1 MLDFFGQQR
10 QVVQDHGAAGEGG
23 RVTITYKNLEQLDDL
38 LGRLSGG

>member
-1 MLDFFGQQR
+1 MAVR
-10 QVVQDHGAAGEGG
+10 IDHGLDGG